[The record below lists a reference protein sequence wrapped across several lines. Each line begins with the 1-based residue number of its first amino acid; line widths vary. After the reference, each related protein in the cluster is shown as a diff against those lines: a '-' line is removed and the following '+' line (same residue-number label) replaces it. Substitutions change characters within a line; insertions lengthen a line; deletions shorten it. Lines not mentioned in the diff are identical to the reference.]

1 MEAAEVTKILQ
12 QRGHHKPFVEMFVAG
27 ETRRAI
33 TPLWSAES
41 LVRQPLNE
49 LAKTLAADYVGVIEQ
64 GKTASR
70 NFATGI

>member
-1 MEAAEVTKILQ
+1 
-12 QRGHHKPFVEMFVAG
+12 MFVAE
-27 ETRRAI
+27 ETRRAV
-33 TPLWSAES
+33 TSLWSAGS

-64 GKTASR
+64 AKTASR